1 MKRKT
6 FRLIMLA
13 LLTAVAL
20 PIRAQGDDF
29 LEKINTRLNEGNCES
44 AQRIYNAYKEASKR
58 TDKNIE
64 RLINECQ
71 SKRDSTGGQATPQNG
86 QDFTETA
93 FGINMRMIF
102 VEGGTFTMGCTS
114 EQGGE
119 CWSDE
124 KPTRETTVG
133 SFHIGMLEVTQS
145 QWEKV
150 MGTSLDQQR
159 SKAGDSKTYGVGA
172 DYPMYYVSWEE
183 ANEFCRRLSRQT
195 GRNYSL
201 PTEAEWEYAARG
213 GNRNEGT
220 KYSGSSIVDDV
231 AWYSSNSNSTTH
243 LCGTK
248 LPNALDI
255 YDMSGNVWEWCE
267 DWCGDYQQ
275 YDKNNPKGPSS
286 GSFHRVRGG
295 CWKFSASCC
304 RVAFRNSGGGGRSSC
319 HGFRVVCHLLLR
331 RHQSY

>member
-64 RLINECQ
+64 RRINECQ

-114 EQGGE
+114 DQGDD
-119 CWSDE
+119 CDDDE

-133 SFHIGMLEVTQS
+133 SFHIGMLKVTQS

-150 MGTSLDQQR
+150 MGTTLDQQR
-159 SKAGDSKTYGVGA
+159 AKAGNSMTYGVGA

-183 ANEFCRRLSRQT
+183 AKEFCRRLSQQT

-213 GNRNEGT
+213 GKKSEGT
-220 KYSGSSIVDDV
+220 KYAGSQSIRDV
-231 AWYSSNSNSTTH
+231 AWYWDNSGSSTH
-243 LCGTK
+243 KCGTK
-248 LPNALDI
+248 RPNALGI

-267 DWCGDYQQ
+267 DRYGQYLQ
-275 YDKNNPKGPSS
+275 YDKDNPKGAST
-286 GSFHRVRGG
+286 GFRRVIRGG
-295 CWKFSASCC
+295 SWNNFARDC
-304 RVAFRNSGGGGRSSC
+304 RVASRGSSSPGSRFDTT
-319 HGFRVVCHLLLR
+319 GFRVVLH
-331 RHQSY
+331 